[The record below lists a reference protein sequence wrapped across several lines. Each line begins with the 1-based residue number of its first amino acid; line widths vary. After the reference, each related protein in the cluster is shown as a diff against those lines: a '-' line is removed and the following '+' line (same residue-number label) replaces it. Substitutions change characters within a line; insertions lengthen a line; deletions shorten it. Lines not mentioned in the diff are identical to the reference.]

1 MCKVGHFVYSVC
13 FDYVQLSNN
22 LEQASPELAGAIA
35 LDHMLLLF
43 QPLSQA
49 LFVLFQGLGS
59 GQRLQKKAEKATAD
73 SAACTPADH
82 RAYKWC
88 VDCSTLLLQQS
99 ALL

>member
-1 MCKVGHFVYSVC
+1 MYSVC

-59 GQRLQKKAEKATAD
+59 GQRLQ
-73 SAACTPADH
+73 
-82 RAYKWC
+82 
-88 VDCSTLLLQQS
+88 
-99 ALL
+99 